1 MPVALAAVAVIGY
14 WIGQRGRASNDE
26 LEFQGRRE
34 LKRAHLV
41 AKELEQ
47 IAETVRHDLAKH
59 HASIVQFKDRV
70 SVLGAE
76 QPEAGW
82 QELCKEA
89 ESMIRP
95 TLKLAAQLAGAYDE
109 IRQQTSY
116 LMSFTEVR
124 TDPLT
129 GVNNR
134 RALDETLNSMFA
146 LMHRYE
152 SRFSVAI
159 VDIDHF
165 KKIND
170 AHGHLYGDS
179 ILTAVAR
186 ELSDSARDTDVVARY
201 GGEEF
206 VIVMPQTPVDGGCVF
221 AERLRER
228 VAASL
233 PLTVSVGVAHAVDGD
248 NTQTLLA
255 RADAALYG
263 AKAAGRDRVYFHTG
277 LQSQPYVCDTAV
289 KPGPETASLS
299 AEPVDKPHLMKE
311 AG

>member
-14 WIGQRGRASNDE
+14 WIGRRGRASNDE

-70 SVLGAE
+70 SLLGAE

-82 QELCKEA
+82 QELCREA
-89 ESMIRP
+89 EGMIRP

-134 RALDETLNSMFA
+134 RA
-146 LMHRYE
+146 
-152 SRFSVAI
+152 
-159 VDIDHF
+159 
-165 KKIND
+165 
-170 AHGHLYGDS
+170 G
-179 ILTAVAR
+179 
-186 ELSDSARDTDVVARY
+186 
-201 GGEEF
+201 
-206 VIVMPQTPVDGGCVF
+206 
-221 AERLRER
+221 
-228 VAASL
+228 
-233 PLTVSVGVAHAVDGD
+233 
-248 NTQTLLA
+248 
-255 RADAALYG
+255 
-263 AKAAGRDRVYFHTG
+263 
-277 LQSQPYVCDTAV
+277 
-289 KPGPETASLS
+289 
-299 AEPVDKPHLMKE
+299 
-311 AG
+311 